1 MLPIA
6 PEHYKE
12 ILLFLLTAGL
22 IVPLFRRLQIS
33 PVIGFLSAGA
43 ALGPHGFGS
52 IATGHRFI
60 SLLTLDNVRSI
71 EPIADFGVVFLLF
84 TIGLELS
91 FERLTRLRRL
101 VFGLG
106 ALQLFGCAMAF
117 GGLAVALHEPP
128 SAALII
134 GFCLALSSTAVIIPI
149 MVERRR
155 LATSAGRTVFSVL
168 LFQDLMV
175 APLLFLVSMLS
186 LRGGDLWFTL
196 LTLLIPAVCGL
207 LLVVGG
213 GRLLIRPLF
222 HHVAAANSTEFFMAA
237 CLLVVVGTGLLT
249 ALSGLSMGLGAF
261 IAGLLLAE
269 TEFRREIEVT
279 IEPFKGLLLGLFFVA
294 VGAGLDFSQVLAK
307 PLTTVGLAAGFI
319 ALKVVL
325 TFGAARMMRLPWRVA
340 TEASLMLAPGG
351 EFAFVLIQAAMVGK
365 ILAPVVGA
373 DVDLAVTLSLFA
385 TPILG
390 AVARRIT
397 RRTPRADA
405 NLAVPPVALAGGR
418 PRAIL
423 VGYGRVGQLVA
434 SMLTKHALPFI
445 AIDQDVALVRK
456 FRPRGIDITWGSAAR
471 VDFLERCGLDTA
483 SALIVT
489 LDDADATEDIVVQV
503 RRRRPDLT
511 IIARAR
517 DAERAARLYRLGVS
531 DAVPETIEASLQ
543 LSEAVL
549 VDMGIPMGQVIASIH
564 EKRDDYRKML
574 QPVAGRA
581 EERRAVKMSMRVKD
595 MQRRVAEAQRPAA
608 PPRSEPPRRKATQ
621 PSTAAPAET
630 PAES

>member
-22 IVPLFRRLQIS
+22 IAPLFRRLQIS

-52 IATGHRFI
+52 IATGHRII
-60 SLLTLDNVRSI
+60 SLLTLDNVSSI

-91 FERLTRLRRL
+91 LERLMRLRRL

-106 ALQLFGCAMAF
+106 ALQLLGCAMAL
-117 GGLAVALHEPP
+117 GGLAIAFQQRP
-128 SAALII
+128 SAALLI

-149 MVERRR
+149 MAERRR

-175 APLLFLVSMLS
+175 APLLFLVTMLS
-186 LRGGDLWFTL
+186 SRGGDPWLTL
-196 LTLLIPAVCGL
+196 LTMLVPAICGL

-279 IEPFKGLLLGLFFVA
+279 IDPFKGLLLGLFFVA

-307 PLTTVGLAAGFI
+307 PLSTVGLAAGFI

-325 TFGAARMMRLPWRVA
+325 TFASARLMRLPWRVA
-340 TEASLMLAPGG
+340 TEAALMLAPGG
-351 EFAFVLIQAAMVGK
+351 EFAFVLIQAAIAGK
-365 ILAPVVGA
+365 ILAPIVGG
-373 DVDLAVTLSLFA
+373 DVDIAVTLSLFA
-385 TPILG
+385 VPAL
-390 AVARRIT
+390 AALSRRIT
-397 RRTPRADA
+397 RKLPRADA
-405 NLAVPPVALAGGR
+405 HLVDLPLNTAASAK
-418 PRAIL
+418 PRALLI
-423 VGYGRVGQLVA
+423 GYGRVGQLVA
-434 SMLTKHALPFI
+434 SMMTKHDIPFV
-445 AIDQDVALVRK
+445 AIDEDVAVVRK
-456 FRPRGIDITWGSAAR
+456 FRPRGIDISWGSAR
-471 VDFLERCGLDTA
+471 RIEFLERCGLLTA
-483 SALIVT
+483 SALIIT
-489 LDDADATEDIVVQV
+489 LDDTAVAEEIVRQA
-503 RRRRPDLT
+503 RSRRPDLT
-511 IIARAR
+511 IVARAR
-517 DAERAARLYRLGVS
+517 DAESAARLYKLGVS

-549 VDMGIPMGQVIASIH
+549 VDIGVPVGRVIASIH
-564 EKRDDYRKML
+564 EKRDEFRKIL
-574 QPVAGRA
+574 QPIANRA
-581 EERRAVKMSMRVKD
+581 EERRSIKMSMRVKD
-595 MQRRVAEAQRPAA
+595 MQRRVDAQR
-608 PPRSEPPRRKATQ
+608 RK
-621 PSTAAPAET
+621 PAET
-630 PAES
+630 PIEG